1 MNLVEQIQSLIAGA
15 PDIESQMSVAAI
27 APTLQR
33 LAQTLPRQAYYICQS
48 PQGDWVTTILQHR
61 QKVELEIK
69 VIYAFNSVEDI
80 DQVDR
85 GARLGNVAVEIPII
99 HLLFE
104 ILALPE
110 IDRVI
115 FFNNSQNL
123 NSGQEISREEI
134 ESSIIKNLHQQSST
148 LPPDVC

>member
-15 PDIESQMSVAAI
+15 PDLESQMSVAAI

-48 PQGDWVTTILQHR
+48 PQNEWVTTILQHR
-61 QKVELEIK
+61 QQVELEIR
-69 VIYAFNSVEDI
+69 VIYAFSSIKDI
-80 DQVDR
+80 DRD
-85 GARLGNVAVEIPII
+85 ARLGNVAIEIPII

-115 FFNNSQNL
+115 FLNNSQNL
-123 NSGQEISREEI
+123 NSGQEISRQDL
-134 ESSIIKNLHQQSST
+134 ESTIIKDLQQQSPI